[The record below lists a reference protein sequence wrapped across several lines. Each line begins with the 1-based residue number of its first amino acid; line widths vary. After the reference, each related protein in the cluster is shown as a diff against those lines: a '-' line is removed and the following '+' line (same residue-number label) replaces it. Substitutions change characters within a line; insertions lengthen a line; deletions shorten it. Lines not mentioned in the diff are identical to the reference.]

1 MAFAFARSFF
11 CAAVSNSSASPIA
24 RPSLRAGRE
33 RGLAPI
39 NVATA
44 HVTTCVSPHD
54 GHMTSLRRR
63 LVDRSIGF
71 PHRRQGIDMGEVA
84 DVGTGPSAGGGGGT
98 ALPPSS
104 PKPPPRRR
112 QSPITATR
120 RTRNKT
126 LRTIEKRGKPA
137 TSVDQNVLPDGHSWT
152 DWYELASEF
161 NSLENTMIPPFSV
174 P

>member
-1 MAFAFARSFF
+1 FRRVLFRS
-11 CAAVSNSSASPIA
+11 
-24 RPSLRAGRE
+24 
-33 RGLAPI
+33 
-39 NVATA
+39 TA

-54 GHMTSLRRR
+54 GHMTSIGRR

-71 PHRRQGIDMGEVA
+71 PHRRQVIDMGDVG

-104 PKPPPRRR
+104 PKPPPRRL

-126 LRTIEKRGKPA
+126 LRTIA
-137 TSVDQNVLPDGHSWT
+137 TTGLSRSG
-152 DWYELASEF
+152 
-161 NSLENTMIPPFSV
+161 
-174 P
+174 